1 MNTNQNINQA
11 TIQVIK
17 VIDNIEAMQSQYL
30 YLFYLIL
37 LFFIIGPVNTI
48 VYGQVK
54 FILHIFLE
62 SFAIK

>member
-1 MNTNQNINQA
+1 MNTNQA
-11 TIQVIK
+11 AIQVIK
-17 VIDNIEAMQSQYL
+17 VIDNTEAMQSQYL

-48 VYGQVK
+48 FYGQVK

-62 SFAIK
+62 IFAIK